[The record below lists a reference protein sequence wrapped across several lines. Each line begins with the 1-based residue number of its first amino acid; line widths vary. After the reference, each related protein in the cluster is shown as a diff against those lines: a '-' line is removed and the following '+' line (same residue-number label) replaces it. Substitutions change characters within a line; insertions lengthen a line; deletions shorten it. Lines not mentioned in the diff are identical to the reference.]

1 MVGVRNNPF
10 IAVARGVLL
19 GCVLT
24 GAGWGQDQPAEAP
37 KQASGRQNPAGAGET
52 KKDAGGN
59 PVQQVVDVTK
69 DAATK
74 QLLKARDWE
83 SNRIAGI
90 YVGKYRS
97 LVGLTA
103 EQRKAIYL
111 RQTLT
116 TPEAYVKRM
125 FGALVDQAEGN
136 PRQWQGGIGGF
147 GERWA
152 SHEGQFITANSLAA
166 YGNYKLGYEVRY
178 NRCKCDGL
186 WPRTRHAFIR
196 NLVTYDR
203 SEEHLRPQWALYGGA
218 FGGGALSTVWK
229 PGSQSVVVNGVWGMV
244 GQLGYGTLLNF
255 VTEFASEINRKQGVK

>member
-1 MVGVRNNPF
+1 MGMRNAARRVGSGALL
-10 IAVARGVLL
+10 ICALAATVLAQ
-19 GCVLT
+19 GQAT
-24 GAGWGQDQPAEAP
+24 AGSPPAAPDQQSPDTSGEA
-37 KQASGRQNPAGAGET
+37 
-52 KKDAGGN
+52 KKDTAN
-59 PVQQVVDVTK
+59 PVQEVVDLTK
-69 DAATK
+69 TQATK
-74 QLLKARDWE
+74 GLLKARDWE
-83 SNRIAGI
+83 SNRITGI
-90 YVGKYRS
+90 YVGKYRA
-97 LVGLTA
+97 LVTLTP
-103 EQRKAIYL
+103 EERREIYL

-125 FGALVDQAEGN
+125 FGALIDQAEGS

-152 SHEGQFITANSLAA
+152 SREGQFITANSLAA

-186 WPRTRHAFIR
+186 LRRTRHAFIR
-196 NLVTYDR
+196 NLVTYDS

-229 PGSQSVVVNGVWGMV
+229 PGSQNAVTNGVWGMV

-255 VTEFASEINRKQGVK
+255 VTEFASEINKKQGVR